1 MDAFTKL
8 HPIIEC
14 KNATI
19 FVTIQRQFG
28 SESSE
33 IRLQFASTEYKIK
46 INLKV
51 LSFFR
56 MPLDPDLKKLI

>member
-1 MDAFTKL
+1 MDAFSKL
-8 HPIIEC
+8 PPIIEC
-14 KNATI
+14 KNAPI

-28 SESSE
+28 SESLE
-33 IRLQFASTEYKIK
+33 FKLQFASTEYKIK

-56 MPLDPDLKKLI
+56 MPLDKRQIPT